1 MTEELRPTDADQ
13 EFKEKAWARLN
24 MTLLDRLPIP
34 FAAVLGGVFLLGIAS
49 IGLEILL
56 KQRTVT
62 WGLQDR
68 RELIEAVATLVVVLY
83 ILIHM
88 RLIKQTTIR
97 GLAQLRPVVKI
108 DDTAYD
114 QHVARMVCDRLMVEL
129 MIVAVAAGLVALF
142 FILPANGV
150 RRLWQGP
157 ADVLAIGVMLLYY
170 LIAFAALLS
179 LVYTSIRNATALS
192 ALSRQPLQV
201 NVFDPT
207 PLLPFGRI
215 SLVQSLAFVGT
226 FLIPLIIVGPPRAG
240 GGWLVL
246 GLASCGLIALFAPLW
261 GVHRQIVGERE
272 RLLASIS
279 ADLLQVQEKLAT
291 APPAEIEQLK
301 ALADRTDL
309 IISLRKHILSAPS
322 LPFRDF
328 GAVVRASIAA
338 ASPLIYLVLNQLVQT
353 YIFPVFTP

>member
-1 MTEELRPTDADQ
+1 VSEELPSFDPKSKA
-13 EFKEKAWARLN
+13 KEWAHLS
-24 MTLLDRLPIP
+24 MTLLDRLPLP
-34 FAAVLGGVFLLGIAS
+34 FVAVLGGVFLLGITS

-56 KQRTVT
+56 KQRMVV
-62 WGLQDR
+62 WGAQDSR
-68 RELIEAVATLVVVLY
+68 DLIEAVATLVVVLY

-97 GLAQLRPVVKI
+97 GLVQLRPAVKI
-108 DDTAYD
+108 DDAAYER
-114 QHVARMVCDRLMVEL
+114 HVSRMVCDKVVVEL
-129 MIVAVAAGLVALF
+129 VIVALAAGLVVLF
-142 FILPANGV
+142 FIVPASGV
-150 RRLWQGP
+150 RRLLQQGVVDIF
-157 ADVLAIGVMLLYY
+157 AVGVMLLYY
-170 LIAFAALLS
+170 LIAFSALLS
-179 LVYTSIRNATALS
+179 LVYTSIRNAAALS

-215 SLVQSLAFVGT
+215 SLVQSLAFVGI

-246 GLASCGLIALFAPLW
+246 SLSSFGLMALFAPLW
-261 GVHRQIVGERE
+261 GVHRQIVEERE
-272 RLLASIS
+272 RVLRNIS
-279 ADLLQVQEKLAT
+279 NDLLEVHQALAT
-291 APPAEIEQLK
+291 APPAEAEQLK

-309 IISLRKHILSAPS
+309 LIAFQKHILAAPS

-328 GAVVRASIAA
+328 GAVLRASIAA

-353 YIFPVFTP
+353 YIFPLFAP

>member
-1 MTEELRPTDADQ
+1 VAKELVPAAQ
-13 EFKEKAWARLN
+13 ESKEKAWAHLN
-24 MTLLDRLPIP
+24 MTLLDRLHLP
-34 FAAVLGGVFLLGIAS
+34 FAAVLGGVFLLGMTS

-56 KQRTVT
+56 KQRLAV
-62 WGLQDR
+62 WGPQDHS
-68 RELIEAVATLVVVLY
+68 ELIEAVATLVVVLY

-97 GLAQLRPVVKI
+97 GLVQLRPAVKI
-108 DDTAYD
+108 DDAAYD
-114 QHVARMVCDRLMVEL
+114 RHVARMVCDKVVVEL
-129 MIVAVAAGLVALF
+129 VIVALAAGLVVLF
-142 FILPANGV
+142 FIIPANGV
-150 RRLWQGP
+150 RRFLQQGP
-157 ADVLAIGVMLLYY
+157 ADIVAVGVMLLYY

-179 LVYTSIRNATALS
+179 LVYTSIRNAAALS

-215 SLVQSLAFVGT
+215 SLVQSLAFVGI

-246 GLASCGLIALFAPLW
+246 SLSSLGLMALFAPLW
-261 GVHRQIVGERE
+261 GVHRQIVSERD
-272 RLLASIS
+272 RVLATIS
-279 ADLLQVQEKLAT
+279 AELLQVQATLAT
-291 APPAEIEQLK
+291 APPTDVAQLK
-301 ALADRTDL
+301 TLAERTDL
-309 IISLRKHILSAPS
+309 IIAFQKHILAAPS

-353 YIFPVFTP
+353 YIFPMFAP

>member
-1 MTEELRPTDADQ
+1 MTEAPHPADQ
-13 EFKEKAWARLN
+13 ESKEKEWTLLK
-24 MTLLDRLPIP
+24 MTLLDRLPLP

-56 KQRTVT
+56 KQRMAV
-62 WGLQDR
+62 WGPQDR
-68 RELIEAVATLVVVLY
+68 SELIEAAATLVVVLY

-97 GLAQLRPVVKI
+97 GLVQLRPTVKI
-108 DDTAYD
+108 DDTAYE
-114 QHVARMVCDRLMVEL
+114 QHVARMMCDRVVVEL
-129 MIVAVAAGLVALF
+129 IIVALAAGLVVLF
-142 FILPANGV
+142 FVVPASGV
-150 RRLWQGP
+150 RRLLQQGP
-157 ADVLAIGVMLLYY
+157 ADILAAGVMLLYY
-170 LIAFAALLS
+170 LIAFTAVLS
-179 LVYTSIRNATALS
+179 VVYTSIRNAVALG
-192 ALSRQPLQV
+192 ALSRRPLQV

-215 SLVQSLAFVGT
+215 SLAQSLAFVGI

-246 GLASCGLIALFAPLW
+246 SLSSFGLMALFAPLW
-261 GVHRQIVGERE
+261 GVHRQIVRERE
-272 RLLASIS
+272 RVLGNIS
-279 ADLLQVQEKLAT
+279 NDLLQVQQALTK
-291 APPAEIEQLK
+291 APPTEVEQLK

-309 IISLRKHILSAPS
+309 LISFQKHILAAPS

-328 GAVVRASIAA
+328 GAVIRASIAA

-353 YIFPVFTP
+353 YIFPMFTP